1 MSSHF
6 GFGGPLL
13 RVKQTLVNFQAVVEG
28 SSLRQRSKAT
38 LKEECVSFQ
47 RILEGCL
54 QARVPQGEDLN
65 SAAEQVVVHLT
76 EVMETIK
83 QITQQAKKESR
94 WCCAVRGLEERM
106 RARRRLK
113 RLPMALCR
121 VLFQFTG
128 VLIGTLTAVH
138 QQNTLDMAA
147 ARLECTK
154 LRRELS
160 KDGDLQKKERA
171 SRLCIEGH
179 KNRFGYGVPTNL
191 LRAFHLYAE
200 AGSLGD
206 LDALTCAGILLEE
219 GLVDPATDYD
229 DLVNDLALGGSVSP
243 AERNAQDRTSSDRTN
258 TVPLTLGA
266 SMECGSLHCTPSE
279 ENQRRNN
286 PPRTS
291 LDSAPASRSSSLK
304 RASLMAS
311 STNDRL
317 KAARRYYEVAARQ
330 GHADALFRLGKMTE
344 RGQGAIPAD
353 PVHAGKLYAEAAKLG
368 HADAQ
373 VAVGYACEQGQSGR
387 MQDYKQA
394 IFWYTKAAE
403 QALRKTTN
411 RH

>member
-1 MSSHF
+1 MSSQF
-6 GFGGPLL
+6 GFGGPLFRL
-13 RVKQTLVNFQAVVEG
+13 KQALVNFQAFVDG

-38 LKEECVSFQ
+38 LKEECVSLQ

-54 QARVPQGEDLN
+54 QARVPQDADLN
-65 SAAEQVVVHLT
+65 SAAEQVVVHLA

-94 WCCAVRGLEERM
+94 WCSAVRGLEERM

-113 RLPMALCR
+113 CLPLALCR
-121 VLFQFTG
+121 VLFKFTG
-128 VLIGTLTAVH
+128 VLIGTLTAVQ

-147 ARLECTK
+147 ARLECAK

-160 KDGDLQKKERA
+160 KDDDLEKKECA

-191 LRAFHLYAE
+191 LRAFQLYTE
-200 AGSLGD
+200 AGRLGD

-219 GLVDPATDYD
+219 GLVDPGTDYD
-229 DLVNDLALGGSVSP
+229 DLVSDLALTGSVSP
-243 AERNAQDRTSSDRTN
+243 AERNSQDRTSSDRII
-258 TVPLTLGA
+258 TVPLSLGTCTE
-266 SMECGSLHCTPSE
+266 SGSLHCTPSVE
-279 ENQRRNN
+279 SQRRNN

-291 LDSAPASRSSSLK
+291 FYSAPASRSSSLK
-304 RASLMAS
+304 RASMVAS

-344 RGQGAIPAD
+344 GGQGAIPAD

-368 HADAQ
+368 HAEAQ

-387 MQDYKQA
+387 MQDYEQA